1 MPACCIHRANYQSEP
16 HPRGN
21 GWERVTC
28 KVCRKWIGDRQKDT
42 RKVNKFLGAFSPH
55 GN

>member
-1 MPACCIHRANYQSEP
+1 MPLCCNNRTNYKAEP

-28 KVCRKWIGDRQKDT
+28 RKCGKWIGDRQKDKQG
-42 RKVNKFLGAFSPH
+42 RFMPAFSP
-55 GN
+55 NK